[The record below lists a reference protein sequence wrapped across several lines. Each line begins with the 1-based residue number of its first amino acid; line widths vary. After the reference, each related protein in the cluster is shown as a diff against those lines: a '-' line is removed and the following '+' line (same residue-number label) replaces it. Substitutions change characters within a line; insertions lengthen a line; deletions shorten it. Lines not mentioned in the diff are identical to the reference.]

1 MSKTKKPGDI
11 LEDDI
16 EGYLVSSIE
25 ALGGECLK
33 LRPPRGR
40 GFPDRT
46 CKIPGRDTFYVE
58 TKRPVGGVI
67 TKQQKEWAKRLRAAG
82 SLVLFVSTRAEV
94 DTILRAVLAG
104 PHTVDARVK

>member
-1 MSKTKKPGDI
+1 MPKSQRHI

-46 CKIPGRDTFYVE
+46 CKIPSRDTFYVE

-67 TKQQKEWAKRLRAAG
+67 SKHQQAWAERLRAAG
-82 SLVLFVSTRAEV
+82 SLVLFASTQAEV
-94 DTILRAVLAG
+94 DTILRAILAG
-104 PHTVDARVK
+104 PHTVDARIK

>member
-1 MSKTKKPGDI
+1 MSKSQHRIKMKAT
-11 LEDDI
+11 LEDDT
-16 EGYLVSSIE
+16 ENYLVASIE
-25 ALGGECLK
+25 DLGGECLK

-67 TKQQKEWAKRLRAAG
+67 TKHQKEWAKRLRAAG
-82 SLVLFVSTRAEV
+82 ALVFFASTHAEIDALI
-94 DTILRAVLAG
+94 DT
-104 PHTVDARVK
+104 VKKNKKAP